1 MGKVL
6 DVYWHCAE
14 PGDQYL
20 GRVIAGLN
28 ALKSSF
34 KILPPHFKDENALEN
49 PLVHEALN
57 LMYGP
62 ILSRWAGT
70 DQDPT
75 GILLRFL
82 ASIIYH
88 FEWIQQM
95 ASLSTDHPFNAIPL
109 LFKADLV
116 ADLKSPVTTEPSP
129 VISEATGI
137 PPHVEHCS
145 MLQRLLEMAHETL
158 QILKQQVVD
167 VKQVSYV
174 ETHVFILILILLCI
188 Y

>member
-1 MGKVL
+1 MGRVL

-28 ALKSSF
+28 ALKASF

-49 PLVHEALN
+49 PLVHEAMN

-62 ILSRWAGT
+62 ILSRWAET

-75 GILLRFL
+75 SVLLRFL
-82 ASIIYH
+82 ASCIYH
-88 FEWIQQM
+88 FEWIQQI
-95 ASLSTDHPFNAIPL
+95 ASSSTDHPFNAIPL
-109 LFKADLV
+109 LFNADLV
-116 ADLKSPVTTEPSP
+116 EELKSLVTTEPSQ

-137 PPHVEHCS
+137 PPHVEHSS
-145 MLQRLLEMAHETL
+145 MLQCLLEMAHETL
-158 QILKQQVVD
+158 QILKRQVVD

-174 ETHVFILILILLCI
+174 ETQFLF
-188 Y
+188 YF